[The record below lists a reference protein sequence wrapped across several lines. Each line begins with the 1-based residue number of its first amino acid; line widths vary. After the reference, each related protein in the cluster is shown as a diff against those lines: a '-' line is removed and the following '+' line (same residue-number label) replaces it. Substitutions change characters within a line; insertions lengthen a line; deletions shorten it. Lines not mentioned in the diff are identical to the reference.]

1 MGFTWQNETVAILAS
16 GPSLTPD
23 AAFYARN
30 RADRVIAIN
39 ESWQLCRDA
48 DVLYAADSAWWNKR
62 GPDPVW
68 FKGERWSCD
77 MGWHGKPAPAGIT
90 LVPCKPGSAIT
101 LTGPISTGSNSSFQA
116 MHLAIRWG
124 AKKIVFLGLDMTADN
139 GGHWHRDHGPGL
151 RNTEE
156 RTYQNF
162 RRAFETAAPE
172 IAALGVEVVNA
183 SPTSALNCFP
193 KIPLWRALP

>member
-1 MGFTWQNETVAILAS
+1 
-16 GPSLTPD
+16 
-23 AAFYARN
+23 
-30 RADRVIAIN
+30 
-39 ESWQLCRDA
+39 
-48 DVLYAADSAWWNKR
+48 
-62 GPDPVW
+62 
-68 FKGERWSCD
+68 
-77 MGWHGKPAPAGIT
+77 
-90 LVPCKPGSAIT
+90 
-101 LTGPISTGSNSSFQA
+101 